1 MKVTPQFARDPQTK
15 RRKTSGVSEKPLL
28 SRQAAT

>member
-15 RRKTSGVSEKPLL
+15 RRKASGVSEKPLL
-28 SRQAAT
+28 SG